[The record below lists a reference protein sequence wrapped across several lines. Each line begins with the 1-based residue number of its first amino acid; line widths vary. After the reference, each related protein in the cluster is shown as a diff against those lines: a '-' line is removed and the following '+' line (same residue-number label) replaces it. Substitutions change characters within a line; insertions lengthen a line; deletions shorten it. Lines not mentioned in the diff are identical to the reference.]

1 MIEKWCDFFKEYI
14 LIHKHFNIVFVCVQP
29 IVYTQQ
35 IKSTQIQIIQ
45 NDKNNRSASQ
55 SQLQRST
62 GKKLLRSNQELEY
75 WNSEIDL
82 IYFIAVIVQGV
93 VLLLLLLLLLFVLF
107 GRRGGV
113 DFGCGSF
120 LFTQFIY
127 HETDWNYISLGSLV
141 QKTRGFLFSKG
152 SKELSSSI
160 LVL

>member
-35 IKSTQIQIIQ
+35 IKGHRYKSSRMIKTIALRARA
-45 NDKNNRSASQ
+45 NSSGP
-55 SQLQRST
+55 LE
-62 GKKLLRSNQELEY
+62 KKLLRSNQELEY